1 MAQVSTSASTAMSAP
16 KSAPAAPQ
24 APGSSQAKVLD
35 VVTSGQGPDLVLLHS
50 LLIDRSAYALVVP
63 ALARSHRVHLV
74 ALPGFDGSTPM
85 DIAPPGPS
93 VEDYADRI
101 AAGLKSL
108 KLGRDAA
115 LLGNGFGGFVATS
128 LALRHPAM
136 FSRLLLIDTAAG
148 FPEAGRAAF
157 RTMAEKVAAGGM
169 EAIVDLA
176 ARRIF
181 HGAYLAAHPEAF
193 DQRRAVLRKFE
204 PKSFVAACRALERLD
219 LTGELGKIKQ
229 RTLVMVGELDAATPV
244 GLAQALAAG
253 IKGAQFVQL
262 PQCGHCPPLEQPE
275 VFLKSVGPFL
285 AAA

>member
-16 KSAPAAPQ
+16 KPAAAAIQ
-24 APGSSQAKVLD
+24 TKVLD

-63 ALARSHRVHLV
+63 VLARSHRVHLV

-85 DIAPPGPS
+85 SVPGPS
-93 VEDYADRI
+93 VEDYADRV

-115 LLGNGFGGFVATS
+115 LLGNGFGGFVATA

-148 FPEAGRAAF
+148 FPESGRAAF
-157 RTMAEKVAAGGM
+157 RTMAEKVATGGM
-169 EAIVDLA
+169 EAIVDIA

-204 PKSFVAACRALERLD
+204 PNSFVAACRALERLD

-229 RTLVMVGELDAATPV
+229 RTLVVVGELDAATPV

-275 VFLKSVGPFL
+275 VFLKTVGPFL